1 MFIPAA
7 SWLKG
12 VWLADQYPVPVMF
25 LFLPV
30 MFFSLP
36 VMFLFLPV
44 CRYAVEKERRRIEAI
59 KNSKIV
65 ELRRA
70 GVPGKYLAELEGS
83 KASF

>member
-1 MFIPAA
+1 MPHQ
-7 SWLKG
+7 SNG
-12 VWLADQYPVPVMF
+12 VCLMSTF
-25 LFLPV
+25 CLPCV
-30 MFFSLP
+30 F
-36 VMFLFLPV
+36 FLPV

>member
-1 MFIPAA
+1 MSTFC
-7 SWLKG
+7 
-12 VWLADQYPVPVMF
+12 
-25 LFLPV
+25 LPCV
-30 MFFSLP
+30 F
-36 VMFLFLPV
+36 FLPV

>member
-1 MFIPAA
+1 
-7 SWLKG
+7 
-12 VWLADQYPVPVMF
+12 
-25 LFLPV
+25 
-30 MFFSLP
+30 
-36 VMFLFLPV
+36 
-44 CRYAVEKERRRIEAI
+44 VEKERRRIEAI

>member
-12 VWLADQYPVPVMF
+12 VWLADQYPV
-25 LFLPV
+25 
-30 MFFSLP
+30 P